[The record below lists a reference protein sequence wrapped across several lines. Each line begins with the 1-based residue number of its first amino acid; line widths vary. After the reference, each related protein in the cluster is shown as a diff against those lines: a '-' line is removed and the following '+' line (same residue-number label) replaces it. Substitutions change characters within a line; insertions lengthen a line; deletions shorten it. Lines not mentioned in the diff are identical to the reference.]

1 MTPTKAKMAAAL
13 CGLSMA
19 GAGMLSGG
27 MHLLDTAPVS
37 AAVVQAQATPT
48 NGAANT
54 GQNQATNA
62 ATVQPKITIAKALEI
77 ARGQAQGDV
86 RELELE
92 TDNGVL
98 TWKVKLGNAKVYINA
113 EDGTVLQVK
122 TKDTTETYP
131 AAKITVEKA
140 IEIAQGKA
148 QGDFHEAE
156 LDMENGA
163 LVWEVEIG
171 NSEVLINAEDGTV
184 ISVKE
189 SNADHED
196 EDDNDD
202 EDQHDSGQDD
212 DNENDSA
219 STTDATAALYTVV
232 SN

>member
-19 GAGMLSGG
+19 GAGILSGG

-37 AAVVQAQATPT
+37 AAAIVQAQATPA
-48 NGAANT
+48 NGTATT
-54 GQNQATNA
+54 GQNTNA
-62 ATVQPKITIAKALEI
+62 ATTQPKITIAKALEI
-77 ARGQAQGDV
+77 ARGEAQGDV

-92 TDNGVL
+92 TDNGML

-156 LDMENGA
+156 LEMKNGA

-189 SNADHED
+189 GNANHED
-196 EDDNDD
+196 EDNNDD
-202 EDQHDSGQDD
+202 EDQNDSGQTDE
-212 DNENDSA
+212 NENDSA
-219 STTDATAALYTVV
+219 STTDATAALYTIV
-232 SN
+232 NR